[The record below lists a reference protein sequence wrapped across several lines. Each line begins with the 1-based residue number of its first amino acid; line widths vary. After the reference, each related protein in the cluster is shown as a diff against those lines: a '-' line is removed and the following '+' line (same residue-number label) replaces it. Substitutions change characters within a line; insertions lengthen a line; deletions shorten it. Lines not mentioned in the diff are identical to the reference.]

1 MVTGQVYTHT
11 IPAMDIGIPCQTKP
25 FKTNTLKAQFNSITN
40 PKETERRDEDLPRIP
55 YVQKSSAINKVMT
68 ENEMCNKLNIYVDPC
83 ELYANASCK
92 LDIRSRLSPEDRIK
106 ACALLEPYISD
117 ALY

>member
-1 MVTGQVYTHT
+1 MEDFDL
-11 IPAMDIGIPCQTKP
+11 DI
-25 FKTNTLKAQFNSITN
+25 LRARVESITN
-40 PKETERRDEDLPRIP
+40 PVENERRDEDLPRIP

-92 LDIRSRLSPEDRIK
+92 LDMRSRLSPEDRIK

-117 ALY
+117 ALYK